1 MIEID
6 KAAVDTV
13 RTASQPSDLHP
24 SLQAA
29 LVLEHATI
37 PLYLTALYSLVP
49 GTNRAALGA
58 LKRTVLDEM
67 LHFAIVANVLNAL
80 GGQPKIDHK
89 ETVPSY
95 PGTLPMGVA
104 GGVQVELKRMSID
117 QCRVFMIVEE
127 PDVPIAR
134 RPHPDQT
141 TIGDFYAAM
150 IDKIGELGSDAF
162 QSPSAPQVSSRF
174 FPDLQPITDAGSAV
188 HGLQLIVEQG
198 EGTRSSPFEGTG
210 ANRLA
215 HFYRFA
221 EIVHGAKLTAN
232 TTALGGFSYT
242 GDPVNF
248 DATAVI
254 PMAKP
259 ATLTSLTDPSEATA
273 LRLATTFC
281 GCYRRLLTALQQAFN
296 GQPDK
301 IDDAIGLMNELKVAA
316 RNMLDTPDPN
326 DPSLR
331 LTPSWEYLADPT
343 PH

>member
-6 KAAVDTV
+6 KAVVDTV

-49 GTNRAALGA
+49 GTNRAAANA
-58 LKRTVLDEM
+58 LRLIVREEM

-89 ETVPSY
+89 DAVPTY

-104 GGVQVELKRMSID
+104 GGLRVELKQMSID
-117 QCRVFMIVEE
+117 QCRVFMTIEE

-141 TIGDFYAAM
+141 TIGDFYAAV
-150 IDKIGELGSDAF
+150 IDKIRELGSDAF
-162 QSPSAPQVSSRF
+162 QSPSAAQVTTPF
-174 FPDLQPITDAGSAV
+174 FPQLEPITDADSAV
-188 HGLQLIVEQG
+188 RGLQLIVEQG
-198 EGTRSSPFEGTG
+198 EGTRASPFEGPVG
-210 ANRLA
+210 SQLA

-221 EIVHGAKLTAN
+221 EIVHGAKLIADP
-232 TTALGGFSYT
+232 TALGGFSFT
-242 GDPVNF
+242 GAPVNF

-259 ATLTSLTDPSEATA
+259 AALASLTDPSEATA
-273 LRLATTFC
+273 LQLATTFC
-281 GCYRRLLTALQQAFN
+281 RCYRQLLTALQQAFS
-296 GQPDK
+296 GQPDT
-301 IDDAIGLMNELKVAA
+301 IDDTVNLMNKLRDAA
-316 RNMLDTPDPN
+316 RNMLNTPDPS

-331 LTPSWEYLADPT
+331 LAPSWEYLADPL
-343 PH
+343 PA

>member
-6 KAAVDTV
+6 KTAVDTV

-29 LVLEHATI
+29 LLLEHATI
-37 PLYLTALYSLVP
+37 PLYLTALYSLVS
-49 GTNRAALGA
+49 GTNRAAVAA
-58 LKRTVLDEM
+58 LKSIVIEEM
-67 LHFAIVANVLNAL
+67 LHFAIVGNVLNAL

-89 ETVPSY
+89 DAVPTY

-104 GGVQVELKRMSID
+104 DGLCVELKQMSID
-117 QCRVFMIVEE
+117 QCRVFMKIEE

-150 IDKIGELGSDAF
+150 IDKIRELGNDAF
-162 QSPSAPQVSSRF
+162 QSPSAPQVSSPF
-174 FPDLQPITDAGSAV
+174 FSQLQPITDADSAV

-198 EGTRSSPFEGTG
+198 EGTRSSPFEETGT
-210 ANRLA
+210 NRLA

-221 EIVHGAKLTAN
+221 EIVHGAKLIADP
-232 TTALGGFSYT
+232 TALGGFSYT
-242 GDPVNF
+242 GDRVDF
-248 DATAVI
+248 DAIAVI

-259 ATLTSLTDPSEATA
+259 ATLASLTDPSEATA
-273 LRLATTFC
+273 LQLATTFC
-281 GCYRRLLTALQQAFN
+281 SCYRRLLTALQQAFS

-301 IDDAIGLMNELKVAA
+301 IEEAIDLMRDLKVAA
-316 RNMLDTPDPN
+316 RNMLNTPDPN
-326 DPSLR
+326 NPRLR

>member
-6 KAAVDTV
+6 NAAVDIV

-49 GTNRAALGA
+49 GTNHAAVDA
-58 LKRTVLDEM
+58 LKPTVLEEM

-80 GGQPKIDHK
+80 GGQPKIDDK
-89 ETVPSY
+89 DAVPAY
-95 PGTLPMGVA
+95 PGTLPMSVA
-104 GGVQVELKRMSID
+104 SGLQVELKQMSID
-117 QCRVFMIVEE
+117 QCRVFMSIEE

-134 RPHPDQT
+134 RAHPDRT
-141 TIGDFYAAM
+141 TIGDFYEAM
-150 IDKIGELGSDAF
+150 IDKIRELGSDAF
-162 QSPSAPQVSSRF
+162 ESPSAPQVSSPF
-174 FPDLQPITDAGSAV
+174 FPQLQPITDEDSAV
-188 HGLQLIVEQG
+188 RGLQLIVEQG
-198 EGTRSSPFEGTG
+198 EGTRSSPFERTG
-210 ANRLA
+210 ANQLA

-221 EIVHGAKLTAN
+221 EIVHGAKLIADP
-232 TTALGGFSYT
+232 TALGGFSYT

-259 ATLTSLTDPSEATA
+259 APLTSLTDPSEATA

-301 IDDAIGLMNELKVAA
+301 IGDAIGLMNELKVAA

-331 LTPSWEYLADPT
+331 LTPSWEYLADPG